1 MLNEFYAQQR
11 TEKRQLFM
19 IILSSIR
26 FLARQGLSLHGHYK
40 VVDGNKSGAN
50 REQDFNFSASLQTQV
65 KDQLNLSKWLKKSP
79 SKSFQMA
86 EEVI

>member
-1 MLNEFYAQQR
+1 MKHQKYEEMLNEFYAQQR

-40 VVDGNKSGAN
+40 VVDGDKSGAN
-50 REQDFNFSASLQTQV
+50 REQDFNFSASITNSSQGA
-65 KDQLNLSKWLKKSP
+65 

-86 EEVI
+86 EEVTI